1 MSNPSASLASAAPLQ
16 LVAPRAADLPALLA
30 FELQNRAYFEATI
43 NARPAHYYSV
53 EGVGAAIA
61 QAQREARHDQAYQ
74 YLLWDAG
81 VLVGRANLTKVRRAH
96 FHSAELGYRIAQS
109 AGGRGL
115 ASEAVRQVLALAFGE
130 HGLVRVEATARP
142 ENEGS
147 IRVLQKNGFT
157 LFGRSTR
164 SFELA
169 GTWYDLLHFERR
181 AEG

>member
-1 MSNPSASLASAAPLQ
+1 MAPCEVDLQ
-16 LVAPRAADLPALLA
+16 ALLA

-43 NARPAHYYSV
+43 NARPASYYSAQ
-53 EGVGAAIA
+53 GVGAAIE
-61 QAQREARHDQAYQ
+61 QARREARDDQAYQ
-74 YLLWDAG
+74 YLLWDSG
-81 VLVGRANLTKVRRAH
+81 VLVGRVNLTRVRRAH

-115 ASEAVRQVLALAFGE
+115 ASEAVRQVLARAFGE
-130 HGLVRVEATARP
+130 HGLVRVEATVRP
-142 ENEGS
+142 DNEGS
-147 IRVLQKNGFT
+147 TRVLQKNGFT
-157 LFGRSTR
+157 LFGRSHR